1 MPVPAATPASAF
13 FAPGSPCANPY
24 PPITI
29 ATRLATLAMVPVKR
43 LWMALKPV
51 SKGLPWAWAA
61 SGATMRTLST
71 VSAAFAQ
78 VEEIANRTGKES
90 FIRAKFGIRASS
102 VDRSELL
109 LLVHRSPREKCCLM
123 TSRRD
128 VIPHAHKTG
137 IWGAFR
143 SQEISGCL
151 LAWGGSFVFCKKL
164 LG

>member
-1 MPVPAATPASAF
+1 
-13 FAPGSPCANPY
+13 
-24 PPITI
+24 
-29 ATRLATLAMVPVKR
+29 MVPVKR

-61 SGATMRTLST
+61 SDAKMRTLST
-71 VSAAFAQ
+71 ISVDFAK
-78 VEEIANRTGKES
+78 VEEIANRTGKGS
-90 FIRAKFGIRASS
+90 FIRAKFGIRASTS
-102 VDRSELL
+102 DSSELL
-109 LLVHRSPREKCCLM
+109 LLAHRSPRERCCLM

-137 IWGAFR
+137 IWGACR